1 MKRLK
6 ITVLI
11 LFLSFFTGE
20 VLAQNEV
27 LRERNSLYGISEFG
41 VAVNIEK
48 PKSLME
54 DVTLSVDSVRTLL
67 VDELNELPVTILED
81 ETLRDSDQFPILHLH
96 VNIMNASLGAYP
108 FTAELKFYQPIKLP
122 LNNDVQTM
130 GATWHDSFI
139 GVVTPDLI
147 DFIAAQSVN
156 LAGNFK
162 IDYQSVNSR

>member
-1 MKRLK
+1 M
-6 ITVLI
+6 
-11 LFLSFFTGE
+11 
-20 VLAQNEV
+20 
-27 LRERNSLYGISEFG
+27 
-41 VAVNIEK
+41 
-48 PKSLME
+48 
-54 DVTLSVDSVRTLL
+54 
-67 VDELNELPVTILED
+67 NELPVTILED

-108 FTAELKFYQPIKLP
+108 FTAVLKFYQPVKLP

-130 GATWHDSFI
+130 GSTWHDSFI

-147 DFIAAQSVN
+147 DYIAAKSAG